1 MIHSTAL
8 LENSSPTLLPAR
20 WGTTPWDARGLEEGL
35 EEFGQNPL
43 STHSLIKHCYC
54 QKATGCHKSSTQ
66 VSLHTHTSFETFS
79 PLFFPSR
86 GTSSTSQEELNK
98 VMVFYSTETSRLH
111 RTLLKQPMAGPRG
124 KASNKESLSSAEG
137 SWREQ
142 RFASDAAE
150 GLSPPPV
157 RKVLVFFG
165 VMGGKH
171 EGIQRFRGIHEAQ
184 SAGWSFQGRALQPI
198 VQHWVLEH

>member
-1 MIHSTAL
+1 MPEVWKRARKNLDRIHCPL
-8 LENSSPTLLPAR
+8 ILSSNTVIAKKPLAATRVPHKCLCTL
-20 WGTTPWDARGLEEGL
+20 TH
-35 EEFGQNPL
+35 PL
-43 STHSLIKHCYC
+43 KHSPHF
-54 QKATGCHKSSTQ
+54 SS
-66 VSLHTHTSFETFS
+66 
-79 PLFFPSR
+79 PSR

-142 RFASDAAE
+142 RFASGAAE

-198 VQHWVLEH
+198 VQHWVLEHWEALLLQGKGRGGREDLLC